1 MIFIFYVFVSCFCI
15 IHTSADMLSRRFTFT
30 KIIFHKDILSQRHSF
45 ANTFFRKHILSQT
58 HSFTNTFIRKH
69 IHSQRIYVKGSHLHL
84 CVMFLMCQPDE
95 YRTKH
100 CEYVRLNESHE
111 KLETVHEQQ
120 HYDAEGVQTESEAYA
135 H

>member
-45 ANTFFRKHILSQT
+45 TNTLFRKHI
-58 HSFTNTFIRKH
+58 I
-69 IHSQRIYVKGSHLHL
+69 SQRIYVKGSHLHL

-120 HYDAEGVQTESEAYA
+120 HYDAEGIQSESEAYA